1 MKLRSYPSAAAISA
15 AVLCAALL
23 GAALLFAERA
33 DTSRRPRY
41 GGILRV
47 EIGAVIHSLDPAGT
61 TVDPE
66 ETAAK
71 DEIGALLYE
80 QRNADGTFAGVAGS
94 GAFHIAQWESGKR
107 LTLTA
112 NENYRGGRAFVDSI
126 EIEMGRPAKD
136 RLVDLEVGTAD
147 FAEIPPEEARRASER
162 GVRVSASKPQELVAL
177 AFVPGHPA
185 SEDAH
190 VREALSRSIDRAT
203 IVNFILQKEA
213 QPAGGLLP
221 QWSNGTAFLFPTAAD
236 PLGAKAIWS
245 QIAGSPRIALGY
257 DSGDS
262 LGQAIAER
270 VAVNARDAGI
280 ALSTEAI
287 PAGQAGA
294 TPAASFDVRIVR
306 LPMKSVRP
314 RDSLAGFI
322 DLLAPSAGIDASQL
336 SATASAEQIYSRE
349 RDIVSSNRVIP
360 IVWLPRVYGLGSRLR
375 DWKAPEAGE
384 GWPLA
389 DVWLEQESQ

>member
-1 MKLRSYPSAAAISA
+1 
-15 AVLCAALL
+15 VLCAALL
-23 GAALLFAERA
+23 TAGRAE
-33 DTSRRPRY
+33 TSRRPRY
-41 GGILRV
+41 GGSLRV

-61 TVDPE
+61 TADPE
-66 ETAAK
+66 EIAAK

-94 GAFHIAQWESGKR
+94 GAFHIAQWDSGKR

-126 EIEMGRPAKD
+126 EIEMGRAAKD

-162 GVRVSASKPQELVAL
+162 GVRLSASKPQELVAL
-177 AFVPGHPA
+177 AFVPGHPV

-190 VREALSRSIDRAT
+190 VREALSRSIDRAA

-213 QPAGGLLP
+213 EPAGGLLP

-236 PLGAKAIWS
+236 PAGAKAIWS
-245 QIAGSPRIALGY
+245 QIVGSPRIALGY

-262 LGQAIAER
+262 LAQSIAER
-270 VAVNARDAGI
+270 VAVNARDAGL
-280 ALSTEAI
+280 ALTSEAI
-287 PAGQAGA
+287 PAVPAGTAQAA
-294 TPAASFDVRIVR
+294 NYDVRIVR
-306 LPMKSVRP
+306 LAMKSVRP
-314 RDSLAGFI
+314 RDSLARFTE
-322 DLLAPSAGIDASQL
+322 LLAPATGIDASAL
-336 SATASAEQIYSRE
+336 PATASPEQIYGRE
-349 RDIVSSNRVIP
+349 RDIVSSFRVIP
-360 IVWLPRVYGLGSRLR
+360 LVWLPRVYGLGSRLR